1 MAARVTATEVKQI
14 IETDFADTIVDAFIA
29 GATALVDDA
38 LISSGLST
46 ALMKEIER
54 WVSAHLV
61 ANRERQ
67 IKKAGAGSASVEY
80 IGVFEM
86 GLNGT
91 QYGQTAMALDTTGAL
106 ASLSLK
112 KAYLRAVP
120 KAD

>member
-14 IETDFADTIVDAFIA
+14 IETDFVDTIVDAFIA
-29 GATALVDDA
+29 GATAVIDSA
-38 LISSGLST
+38 LSSSGLST

-54 WVSAHLV
+54 WVAAHLV
-61 ANRERQ
+61 AQRERQ
-67 IKKAGAGSASVEY
+67 IKKAGAGSANVEY

-86 GLNGT
+86 GLNST
-91 QYGQTAMALDTTGAL
+91 QYGQTAIALDTTGTL

-120 KAD
+120 NT

>member
-14 IETDFADTIVDAFIA
+14 IETEFIDTMVEAFIA

-38 LISSGLST
+38 LTNVGLPD
-46 ALMKEIER
+46 ALLKEIER
-54 WVSAHLV
+54 WTAAHLV
-61 ANRERQ
+61 AQRERQ
-67 IKKAGAGSASVEY
+67 IKTAGAGGASVTY

-91 QYGQTAMALDTTGAL
+91 QYGQTAIALDTTGTL

-120 KAD
+120 KA

>member
-14 IETDFADTIVDAFIA
+14 IETSFEDTMVNAFIA
-29 GATALVDDA
+29 GATAVIDTA
-38 LISSGLST
+38 LGTSGLSD

-54 WVSAHLV
+54 WMAAHLV
-61 ANRERQ
+61 AQRERQ
-67 IKKAGAGSASVEY
+67 LLKAGASGAFVEY
-80 IGVFEM
+80 VGVFEM

-91 QYGQTAMALDTTGAL
+91 QYGQTAMALDTTGTL

-120 KAD
+120 NT